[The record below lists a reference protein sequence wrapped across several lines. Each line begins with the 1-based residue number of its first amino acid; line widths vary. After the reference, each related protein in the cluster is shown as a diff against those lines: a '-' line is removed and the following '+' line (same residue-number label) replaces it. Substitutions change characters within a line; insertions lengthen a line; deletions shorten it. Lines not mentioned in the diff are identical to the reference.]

1 MTVGQPV
8 DEPVDPQTEG
18 GDGFATR
25 CHEAVEIEQPL
36 LGRLIEV
43 GPLSALDLTEVEL
56 TQFGRQRHFP
66 APISRAVST
75 QRPRSEHQTD
85 RTGRWR
91 CLTAQRPDADRRR

>member
-1 MTVGQPV
+1 MPNHATVHDQQVMTVGQPV

-25 CHEAVEIEQPL
+25 RHEAVEIEQPL

-56 TQFGRQRHFP
+56 TQFGRGVAS
-66 APISRAVST
+66 APISLAVST

-85 RTGRWR
+85 S
-91 CLTAQRPDADRRR
+91 

>member
-56 TQFGRQRHFP
+56 TQFGRRRRLGAHQSGGLHTASQIRTP
-66 APISRAVST
+66 DRLVRAGGDA
-75 QRPRSEHQTD
+75 R
-85 RTGRWR
+85 
-91 CLTAQRPDADRRR
+91 TAQRPDADRRR